1 MSYTCIFALNLQG
14 KIIYVKKLFFIGIF
28 FLPIVTIAQRQLTLK
43 QQAKAKKAQEQK
55 DKLNKMIKAEEDG
68 ALVYLKQNAFGFN
81 LNTDGFGFT
90 FEKGKYKTIK
100 KTNLWWI
107 TLGERYHPKE
117 ERISTGSI
125 VVPGLPI
132 GNPFK
137 YGKLNNFYYLKVGFG
152 QQRMIGSKSNKN
164 GVAVSAIYGGGLSLG
179 LIKPYYISVF
189 DATTGRTKD
198 IKYADDNA
206 TFLNANLIEGGSGL
220 GKGFNEM
227 KINPG
232 LHARAALRFDHGKYN
247 DMLSAIEL
255 GVNVEYYTQEVE
267 QMIFSKNRKLFFNG
281 YVSIFFGRRK

>member
-1 MSYTCIFALNLQG
+1 M
-14 KIIYVKKLFFIGIF
+14 KKLFFIAT
-28 FLPIVTIAQRQLTLK
+28 FLLPFLTIAQRQLTPK

-55 DKLNKMIKAEEDG
+55 DKLNKMIKAEEEG

-81 LNTDGFGFT
+81 LNTDGFGIT
-90 FEKGKYKTIK
+90 IEKGKYKTIK

-107 TLGERYHPKE
+107 SLGERYHPKE
-117 ERISTGSI
+117 ERISSSI
-125 VVPGLPI
+125 SFGGLAL

-137 YGKLNNFYYLKVGFG
+137 YGKINNFYYFKLGFG
-152 QQRMIGSKSNKN
+152 QQKMIGSKSNKN
-164 GVAVSAIYGGGLSLG
+164 GIAVSAIYGGGLSLG
-179 LIKPYYISVF
+179 LIKPYYISIF
-189 DATTGRTKD
+189 DASTGKTKD
-198 IKYADDNA
+198 IKYSDDNA
-206 TFLNANLIEGGSGL
+206 AFLNAGIIDGGSGL

-255 GVNVEYYTQEVE
+255 GVNVEYYTQSVE
-267 QMIFSKNRKLFFNG
+267 QMVFSKDRKLFFNG